1 MMRLL
6 KKYLLWAI
14 AGGAFY
20 FILSHH
26 FIVIGHS
33 VKMLKKTKLSLNYTM
48 FSTKGMRND
57 AILSI
62 PEMREVG
69 IGKLMVEAGMITE
82 EELDAYMFK
91 LAEREEE
98 AAAEDDD

>member
-1 MMRLL
+1 MR
-6 KKYLLWAI
+6 KYLLWAI
-14 AGGAFY
+14 AAGAFY

-48 FSTKGMRND
+48 FSTKNMNNK

-62 PEMREVG
+62 PELREVG
-69 IGKLMVEAGMITE
+69 IGDLLLKAGRITGDQLEAFMIQLREKE
-82 EELDAYMFK
+82 EEEGA
-91 LAEREEE
+91 
-98 AAAEDDD
+98 

>member
-1 MMRLL
+1 MKHQL

-14 AGGAFY
+14 AGGVFY

-48 FSTKGMRND
+48 FSTKNMNNH

-62 PEMREVG
+62 PELREVG
-69 IGKLMVEAGMITE
+69 IGKLLLKMGRITE
-82 EELDAYMFK
+82 EELDSFMIK
-91 LAEREEE
+91 LAEKEEE
-98 AAAEDDD
+98 EN

>member
-33 VKMLKKTKLSLNYTM
+33 VKMLKKTKLSLNYTV

-62 PEMREVG
+62 LELREVG
-69 IGKLMVEAGMITE
+69 IGKLMLQAGMITE
-82 EELDAYMFK
+82 DELDAYMIK

-98 AAAEDDD
+98 AAAEEDY

>member
-1 MMRLL
+1 MGRQL

-48 FSTKGMRND
+48 FSTKNMRSD

-62 PEMREVG
+62 PELREVG
-69 IGKLMVEAGMITE
+69 IGKLLLQAGMITE
-82 EELDAYMFK
+82 DELDAYMTK
-91 LAEREEE
+91 LREKEEE
-98 AAAEDDD
+98 EDD

>member
-48 FSTKGMRND
+48 FSTKNMRSD

-62 PEMREVG
+62 PELREVG
-69 IGKLMVEAGMITE
+69 IGKLLVEAGMMTE
-82 EELDAYMFK
+82 EELDAYMIR
-91 LAEREEE
+91 LAEKEEE
-98 AAAEDDD
+98 DNN